1 MDWSKYANIHAFVK
15 LLPEENEIDLT
26 FNELFQQTIS
36 YPIIKNPIQS
46 IVKKNI
52 QSNQSDQNFKF
63 TFTKPIWQQVVSYFD
78 ETYSISSPSL
88 KHDHMQ
94 FFMQSLK
101 NYITDPVLFK
111 FLSGRRG
118 YPLLELLD
126 KPKVELQKK
135 HVTALGYL
143 LSFLVDQVVYINEV
157 AYSWTD
163 ALTESNLKIN
173 IKGFSQ

>member
-1 MDWSKYANIHAFVK
+1 MDWTKYSNIHTFVQ
-15 LLPEENEIDLT
+15 LLPEENDVELSIDNSFCQAIT
-26 FNELFQQTIS
+26 
-36 YPIIKNPIQS
+36 YPIIKNPIQA
-46 IVKKNI
+46 IQKKVV
-52 QSNQSDQNFKF
+52 SFKKEDTINNF
-63 TFTKPIWQQVVSYFD
+63 TFTKSIWQQVVCYFD

-88 KHDHMQ
+88 KQDHLQ

-135 HVTALGYL
+135 HVNALGYI
-143 LSFLVDQVVYINEV
+143 LSFLIDQIVFINDKP
-157 AYSWTD
+157 YGWMD
-163 ALTESNLKIN
+163 NLLESNLKIN

>member
-1 MDWSKYANIHAFVK
+1 MDWTKYANIYTFVK
-15 LLPEENEIDLT
+15 LLPEDNDIDLS
-26 FNELFQQTIS
+26 FDKSFQQTIT
-36 YPIIKNPIQS
+36 YPIIKNPIQT
-46 IVKKNI
+46 IQRKPIFFKKEEYT
-52 QSNQSDQNFKF
+52 SSF
-63 TFTKPIWQQVVSYFD
+63 TSTKSIWQQVVSYFD

-88 KHDHMQ
+88 KQDHLQ
-94 FFMQSLK
+94 FFMHSLK

-135 HVTALGYL
+135 HVNALGYI
-143 LSFLVDQVVYINEV
+143 LSFLLDQIVYINEKP
-157 AYSWTD
+157 YEWKED
-163 ALTESNLKIN
+163 LLESNLKIN